1 MASKDKHEPHPP
13 GVEMSKTQKMKEQK
27 RRAKADFAVQHID
40 IIKDDFW
47 NRRPW
52 LLSEHLAKG
61 TQDK

>member
-1 MASKDKHEPHPP
+1 
-13 GVEMSKTQKMKEQK
+13 MSKTQKMKEQK